1 MAVPHSPIDIS
12 QMFCISQKTVKR
24 YIQKFSLTGDI
35 GPVCQRHRPLPLFE
49 SFEELT
55 IF

>member
-35 GPVCQRHRPLPLFE
+35 GPVCQRHRPLPR
-49 SFEELT
+49 FEELT